1 MTSGEKLDISEVIKL
16 SFLGGGGRK
25 KIFTARENSPAV
37 LSRRARLIY
46 AARNAVSSRFQ
57 YPPPPVDDGSR
68 TGAHDAPQSYIYGFI
83 SHGTDVSFFSPPSL
97 LLSVKSFTRKR
108 ITAGHERTNERTES
122 KSGAN
127 QNDISAHTVH
137 LTRGGCSSVVQLGR
151 PINIRGGNFR
161 VSFFFRSR
169 KNRDRKRRFRRGK

>member
-83 SHGTDVSFFSPPSL
+83 SHGTDVSFFFSPPP
-97 LLSVKSFTRKR
+97 LSCSPLKVL
-108 ITAGHERTNERTES
+108 HESE
-122 KSGAN
+122 
-127 QNDISAHTVH
+127 
-137 LTRGGCSSVVQLGR
+137 
-151 PINIRGGNFR
+151 
-161 VSFFFRSR
+161 
-169 KNRDRKRRFRRGK
+169 